1 MDLKILNNILEVKNL
16 KKNYYT
22 KDGEIKAIDNIS
34 FDVKEGDFI
43 AIVGPSGC
51 GKSTLLSIL
60 SGIVDDYSGSINL
73 FNDAKFGYMLQDDS
87 LFDWLNIL
95 NNSLLGLKIEKKDN
109 DYNKKKVI
117 DLLNTYGLGDFI
129 NKYPKNLSGGMRQR
143 VALIRTLAI
152 NPDIL
157 LLDEAFSA
165 LDYQTRLKVSDG
177 VYKIIKKEKK
187 TAIMIT
193 HDIEEAISMANRVI
207 VLSERPAKIKKIIDI
222 KLTNSSTPIE
232 NRKCK
237 EFSYYYD
244 LIWKELDSHE

>member
-1 MDLKILNNILEVKNL
+1 MKILNNILEVRNL
-16 KKNYYT
+16 SKSYYT

-34 FDVKEGDFI
+34 FSIEEGDFI

-60 SGIVDDYSGSINL
+60 SGIIEKNTGDINL
-73 FNDAKFGYMLQDDS
+73 INNSKFGYMLQQDT

-95 NNSLLGLKIEKKDN
+95 DNSMLGLKIKKEDN
-109 DYNKKKVI
+109 KYSRDKVI
-117 DLLNTYGLGDFI
+117 NLLKTYGLEDFI
-129 NKYPKNLSGGMRQR
+129 YKYPRNLSGGMRQR
-143 VALIRTLAI
+143 VALIRTLAV

-165 LDYQTRLKVSDG
+165 LDYQTRLRVSDD
-177 VYKIIKKEKK
+177 VYKIIKEEKK
-187 TAIMIT
+187 TVIMIT
-193 HDIEEAISMANRVI
+193 HDIEEAISMANKVI
-207 VLSERPAKIKKIIDI
+207 VLTERPARIKKIIDI
-222 KLTNSSTPIE
+222 NLTNSSTPIE

-244 LIWKELDSHE
+244 LIWKELGNNE